1 MPPIH
6 PDDLAAADAMHTLFD
21 TGSQPDAA
29 ELAAA
34 LAAPAAAGRYDELR
48 GSAAGLQAPALA
60 PAWRAFF
67 THLGSDG
74 VADLDRRADALQRRM
89 RENGLFY
96 QLHEQRAGDGATGP
110 WSLDLLP
117 LIVTSQDWAAIERGV
132 LQRVRLLNA
141 MMADLYGPQTILQRG
156 LLPPALVTGH
166 PGYLRAMR
174 GARVPGDT
182 WLHVVAFDLARGPD
196 GQWRVIAHHTQGAA
210 GLGYLLE
217 NRLIVSRL
225 LPRTFRGLRVQR
237 LAASYRALLQ
247 SMQALSPAG
256 KNSRIVLLTP
266 GTHSATYF
274 EHAYLA
280 RYLGLTLVEGGDL
293 TARDNRVFLKTL
305 RGLEPVHGILRRV
318 DDAWLDPL
326 ELRPDSLLGVPGLLQ
341 AVRAGNVLLANAPGS
356 SFLESPGML
365 GFLPRLAESLLGAT
379 LTLPAVHS
387 WWCGEPAACD
397 DALPQLAR
405 CIIKPSFPPDVQAG
419 GGFEPVIGARLTHA
433 QLAEWRARILANPA
447 HYTVQA
453 DLPLS
458 QAPTWPGHREPGD
471 GYSNDYGGG
480 ARIVPKPLL
489 LRVFALADG
498 AARWRVLPGGLSRV
512 GARDALFNAPMP
524 RGGSTVDTWVMT
536 EGVVDATTLLQTH
549 LSADDLTTA
558 QPRAIASRAAENL
571 FWLGRYT
578 ERATNLMRL
587 ARAALERL
595 RGEDDAD
602 SPAHLELIDTLC
614 RDTGL
619 IAADAPSAVDAPRAF
634 QLALAASL
642 TRGADRAAGIA
653 SCLFGMRGAAAA
665 IRERLSSEQW
675 RLIDDA
681 TQLFADSTGNAE
693 AEAEEQL
700 GNEALQL
707 LERLGL
713 LLGAITGA
721 QTDNMTRDDGWRLL
735 SIGRQI
741 DRLDFLCS
749 VLRFAFEEGAVHKQ
763 DGFELVL
770 ELFDSAI
777 TFRSRFQRGFDVA
790 PLLSLVVLDTDNPR
804 SLAWGVQAMR
814 GRLTKVERSEGYAL
828 SELADAIPDVPGWSL
843 HELCETGDDGRHD
856 RLLERLDTTAKAV
869 WELSNR
875 IGERYFSH
883 VREAGRTLW

>member
-266 GTHSATYF
+266 GPHSATYF

-419 GGFEPVIGARLTHA
+419 GGFEPVIGARLSHA

-619 IAADAPSAVDAPRAF
+619 IAADAPRAVDAPRAF

-642 TRGADRAAGIA
+642 TRGADHAAGIA

-681 TQLFADSTGNAE
+681 TELFADSTGN

-804 SLAWGVQAMR
+804 SLAWVVQAMR

-869 WELSNR
+869 WGLSNR

>member
-196 GQWRVIAHHTQGAA
+196 GQWRVLAHHTQGAA

-266 GTHSATYF
+266 GPHSATYF

-326 ELRPDSLLGVPGLLQ
+326 ELRPDSMLGVPGLLQ

-365 GFLPRLAESLLGAT
+365 GFLPRLAESLLGTT

-419 GGFEPVIGARLTHA
+419 GGFEPVICARLTHA

-471 GYSNDYGGG
+471 GYGNGG

-549 LSADDLTTA
+549 LSAEDLTTA

-634 QLALAASL
+634 QHALAVSL

-681 TQLFADSTGNAE
+681 TQLFADSTGN

-804 SLAWGVQAMR
+804 SLAWVVQAMR

-856 RLLERLDTTAKAV
+856 RLLERLDATVKAV

>member
-48 GSAAGLQAPALA
+48 GSAAGLQAPTLA

-266 GTHSATYF
+266 GPHSATYF

-326 ELRPDSLLGVPGLLQ
+326 ELRPDSMLGVPGLLQ

-365 GFLPRLAESLLGAT
+365 GFLPRLAESLLGTT

-471 GYSNDYGGG
+471 GYGNGG

-642 TRGADRAAGIA
+642 TRGADHAAGIA

-681 TQLFADSTGNAE
+681 TQLFADSTGN

-804 SLAWGVQAMR
+804 SLAWVVQAMR